1 MEAIG
6 LGIFFFF
13 FWIMDKICIKM
24 ETYGIKFDLEEEPK
38 KKAPAPQSQPSAQQ
52 LRGSNQ
58 WQ

>member
-1 MEAIG
+1 MEIIALNIPF
-6 LGIFFFF
+6 LAYILLDKFFTWLEKF
-13 FWIMDKICIKM
+13 
-24 ETYGIKFDLEEEPK
+24 GIKFDLEEPK